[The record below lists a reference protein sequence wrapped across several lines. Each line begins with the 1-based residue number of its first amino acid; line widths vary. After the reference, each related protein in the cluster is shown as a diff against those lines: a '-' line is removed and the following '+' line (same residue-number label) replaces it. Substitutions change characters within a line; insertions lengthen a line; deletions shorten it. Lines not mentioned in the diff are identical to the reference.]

1 MSTPARLLI
10 GLVRLY
16 QRAVSPLLG
25 SHCRFLPSCSEY
37 AIIALSEWGVLRG
50 GWLAVRRLARCHPL
64 HEAGLDLP
72 PRRPSVDVPAHTDT
86 MSAGL
91 IDGP

>member
-1 MSTPARLLI
+1 MLTPSGLLI
-10 GLVRLY
+10 ESVRLY

-37 AIIALSEWGVLRG
+37 ATIAISDWGALRG
-50 GWLAVRRLARCHPL
+50 SWLTLRRLLRCHPF

-72 PRRPSVDVPAHTDT
+72 PRRPRLHAPAHTDT
-86 MSAGL
+86 TSARL